1 MNKKEN
7 YHLLKCYHFI
17 AEAIQKGESEVKI
30 CISKRKECIIRVIP
44 ENEIPRV
51 STRGYLL
58 LQKGR
63 RTQRQCQI
71 AVACRKGYCAKS
83 LQKGGVAAFSAAKA
97 LVFAVNDRSKNFFDS
112 LRGKRRNTF

>member
-51 STRGYLL
+51 STRGFLL
-58 LQKGR
+58 R
-63 RTQRQCQI
+63 Y
-71 AVACRKGYCAKS
+71 CRFS
-83 LQKGGVAAFSAAKA
+83 L
-97 LVFAVNDRSKNFFDS
+97 
-112 LRGKRRNTF
+112 